1 MSALKCYGDGIYKI
15 GELNMTGIDKIGVIA
30 PLTDDPTQAF
40 LHVREVGLKCCQ
52 LVSWEPTKISQATAE
67 NARQIASDMGIIITH
82 FWCGY
87 SGPVVWNYTEG
98 PATIGLV
105 PPEFRELRTRELM
118 RGAEIASWLGTS
130 DVITHVGFL
139 PIDPKD
145 ENYRGAV
152 EALKVITGKCA
163 ELNIYFDFETGQE
176 TPMVLRRCI
185 EDVGTGNLGVNLDPA
200 NLLLYGMA
208 NPVDAVDLIGAFV
221 RGVHG
226 KDGEYPTSSYELGC
240 ETAMGE
246 GKVNFPALIP
256 KLRKAG
262 YQGGVTIER
271 EISGPK
277 QIEDIQRAI
286 DILAPL
292 L

>member
-1 MSALKCYGDGIYKI
+1 MA
-15 GELNMTGIDKIGVIA
+15 GIDKIGVIA

-40 LHVREVGLKCCQ
+40 SHVREVGLKCCQ
-52 LVSWEPTKISQATAE
+52 LVSWQPLNISQATAE
-67 NARQIASDMGIIITH
+67 NARKIAGEMGITITH

-87 SGPVVWNYTEG
+87 SGAVAWNYTEG

-105 PPEFRELRTRELM
+105 PPDTREIRTRELM
-118 RGAEIASWLGTS
+118 RGAEIASWLGTT

-145 ENYRGAV
+145 DNYRGAV
-152 EALKVITGKCA
+152 DALKKITEKCA

-208 NPVDAVDLIGAFV
+208 NPVDAVELIGAFV

-226 KDGEYPTSSYELGC
+226 KDGMYPTTSYNLGE
-240 ETAMGE
+240 ETAMGK
-246 GKVNFPALIP
+246 GKVNFPVLIP
-256 KLRKAG
+256 KLREAG

-271 EISGPK
+271 EISGPQ
-277 QIEDIQRAI
+277 QIEDIQQAI
-286 DILAPL
+286 NILAPL